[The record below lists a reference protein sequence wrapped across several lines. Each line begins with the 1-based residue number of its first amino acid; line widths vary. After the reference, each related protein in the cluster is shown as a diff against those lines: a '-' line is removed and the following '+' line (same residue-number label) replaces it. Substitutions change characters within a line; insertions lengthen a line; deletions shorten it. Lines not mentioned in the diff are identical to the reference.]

1 MDTGVGWHFLS
12 RGSSQ
17 PRGWTQLSFLAGECF
32 EGESESHSVVYNS
45 LQPHGLYNPW
55 NSPGQNT
62 GVGSCSL
69 LQRIFPTQGSN
80 PGILHCRHTL
90 YQLSHREAYH
100 WANLDE
106 GFPGGTS
113 GKEPTCRCS
122 SLRRWGFDPWAK
134 KIPWRREQQ
143 LTPVFWPGE
152 SHGQRS
158 LMGHGP

>member
-80 PGILHCRHTL
+80 PGLLHCRQTL
-90 YQLSHREAYH
+90 YQLTHREVYH
-100 WANLDE
+100 WAHLDE

-113 GKEPTCRCS
+113 GKEPTCRCR

-158 LMGHGP
+158 LVGHGP